1 MNANTENEIGFWLP
15 YGVFIFGVVMMF
27 TGIQP
32 DGYIVFFFSTGWLFG
47 RTQIKE
53 LQE

>member
-32 DGYIVFFFSTGWLFG
+32 DGYIVFSSRQVGYLEEH
-47 RTQIKE
+47 K
-53 LQE
+53 